1 MGYPNSRKEC
11 GWYLGPWPF
20 LLALEECEQR
30 NVGNLDDLEPDSGN
44 ITDGV
49 TLTTESGNKD
59 FVVLFDEVET
69 TVVRDEGHDLLA
81 VIDQLDTHALAD
93 SGVRLLGFDTDLF
106 KNDSL
111 SVRSASEGVGLPA
124 GSEVSLFVV
133 EIGPSLDATVLD
145 VLAGGPDTC
154 GLTHVVV

>member
-1 MGYPNSRKEC
+1 MGYRNSRKEC

-49 TLTTESGNKD
+49 TLTTESGDKD

-69 TVVRDEGHDLLA
+69 TVVRDEGRDLLA
-81 VIDQLDTHALAD
+81 VLDQLDTHALAD
-93 SGVRLLGFDTDLF
+93 SGVRLLGFDTDL
-106 KNDSL
+106 
-111 SVRSASEGVGLPA
+111 E
-124 GSEVSLFVV
+124 EVNK
-133 EIGPSLDATVLD
+133 IMIMIN
-145 VLAGGPDTC
+145 
-154 GLTHVVV
+154 